1 MAKKNPMPAKSPA
14 NTVVKPRTDRLT
26 RAVILAW
33 TVVGAL
39 VLMTVFKVVKSVGLL
54 SFAGSVSPG
63 VCRTIPLAGPG
74 DLAWESKSRTLFI
87 AAARDGAPAAS
98 DGLYALTPGAA
109 KPVKLA
115 GTPPD
120 FHPSAVSVGY
130 NLDGTPSL
138 TTVNH
143 QRNGAVS
150 VEAYNVQFADKGLSL
165 SYQSSIQ
172 GGLARRAQGVAALGN
187 TRFYLASTTTSSEFM
202 AWADR
207 WLQLGR
213 STVLFFNGQLFRPAI
228 NGLSDPSSVAVSPD
242 GQRLFIAARG
252 ERRLITLS
260 RDLFTGT
267 LTEQDSVS
275 LPMRPERI
283 TIDANGAV
291 WVAGPTRLP
300 SLSGAST
307 VARVVVGSDGKPI
320 SQDTVYADDGQGI
333 KAATAAVKADGHL
346 FIGSS
351 HDDKLLDCA
360 VK

>member
-1 MAKKNPMPAKSPA
+1 MAKKQQPVSKAPVS
-14 NTVVKPRTDRLT
+14 VRPRQDRLT

-33 TVVGAL
+33 VIVGVL
-39 VLMTVFKVVKSVGLL
+39 VLMTVFKVIRSVGLL

-63 VCRTIPLAGPG
+63 VCRAVPLAGPG
-74 DLAWESKSRTLFI
+74 DLAFENKSGTLFI
-87 AAARDGAPAAS
+87 AAAKDGAPAAS
-98 DGLYALTPGAA
+98 DGLYVLKPGSD

-120 FHPSAVSVGY
+120 FHPSAVGIGY
-130 NLDGTPSL
+130 NADGSPSL
-138 TTVNH
+138 TAVNH
-143 QRNGAVS
+143 HKDGAVS
-150 VEAYNVQFADKGLSL
+150 VEVYNVQYDDKGASL
-165 SYQSSIQ
+165 SYQSSVA
-172 GGLARRAQGVAALGN
+172 GGLARRAAGIASLGN
-187 TRFYLASTTTSSEFM
+187 SRFYLASNPTRSDAM

-213 STVLFFNGQLFRPAI
+213 ADVLFFNGQLFRQAI
-228 NGLSDPSSVAVSPD
+228 NGLSDPSAVAMSPD
-242 GQRLFIAARG
+242 GQRIFIAARG
-252 ERRLITLS
+252 ERRLIALS

-267 LTEQDSVS
+267 LTEQDSIS

-283 TIDANGAV
+283 SVDANGGV

-307 VARVVVGSDGKPI
+307 VVRVVIGADGKLA
-320 SQDTVYADDGQGI
+320 SQDTIYADDGQGI
-333 KAATAAVKADGHL
+333 TAATSAVKTDGHL